1 MTPQLSFFAEQA
13 TPEAQDR
20 LRGELQRLASI
31 AKELTAEIDDLDKRL
46 TPFRREKARLEQAIR
61 QTHDQPGGVLV
72 HSWGKAGERKPLY
85 EGLLQLSLEYGGVKK
100 QRLDAIAMRNG
111 YARDYARIEKELDKL
126 NKRKD
131 RNRGKA

>member
-1 MTPQLSFFAEQA
+1 MADQLSFFAAQA

-20 LRGELQRLASI
+20 LRDELNRLAAIS
-31 AKELTAEIDDLDKRL
+31 KELAIEIDDLDKRL
-46 TPFRREKARLEQAIR
+46 VPFWREKARLEQAIR

-85 EGLLQLSLEYGGVKK
+85 EGLLQLSIEYGGVKK

-126 NKRKD
+126 NKRKE
-131 RNRGKA
+131 RKRGKA